1 MLKSFTYRLESC
13 DWYTRERTVVSHVSL
28 LCSAR
33 SARVKDALVELP
45 LGLLLDLLFGDGV
58 RQLVAQL
65 PLQLAPPGS
74 LDTLQ
79 NKGISVLKPYYNFIE

>member
-1 MLKSFTYRLESC
+1 MLNNSTYRLESG
-13 DWYTRERTVVSHVSL
+13 DRYARGRTVISHIPLISCARPVRVEQAL
-28 LCSAR
+28 L
-33 SARVKDALVELP
+33 EP
-45 LGLLLDLLFGDGV
+45 LLHLLRGLLFRDGV

-79 NKGISVLKPYYNFIE
+79 KQRYKRIKIQLQFYQ